1 MGRIGGV
8 QRPGVL
14 RPGPPHQPEHDHR
27 MPYPDPGQILVYQAD
42 GLGHSVDEHQIEEE
56 LDERRALVLS
66 GGDRPLRHTGIIKR
80 AALRLAPPSAHNRYL
95 RRHER
100 LRPSDGSL
108 QLFSCPFSL
117 QSASIATSPDYPS
130 VMVGLC
136 APEIT
141 ARFHRL
147 NRQTTT
153 CREGSSRKPGFRYS
167 GFSETS

>member
-27 MPYPDPGQILVYQAD
+27 MPESDPGQILVYQAD
-42 GLGHSVDEHQIEEE
+42 SLGHSVDEHQIEEE

-66 GGDRPLRHTGIIKR
+66 GGDRPLRHPGIIKR

-95 RRHER
+95 RHHER

-108 QLFSCPFSL
+108 QLFSCPYSY
-117 QSASIATSPDYPS
+117 QSASIAARTHYPS
-130 VMVGLC
+130 VMVGPC
-136 APEIT
+136 APDIT
-141 ARFHRL
+141 ERF
-147 NRQTTT
+147 QAYT
-153 CREGSSRKPGFRYS
+153 
-167 GFSETS
+167 